1 MKKLWAAAEVGLG
14 LFLITPID
22 EVAVAAATAG
32 ASLPSSPIQ
41 GPASAV
47 IGLALVSDGM
57 RRILR

>member
-14 LFLITPID
+14 LFLISPFD

-47 IGLALVSDGM
+47 IGAGLIADGV
-57 RRILR
+57 RRLLR